1 MAGARMVCMTDEM
14 PQIDALDARLLLAL
28 DADPFATVVA
38 LAQRLGVARN
48 TVQTRLRR
56 LDASGALAEVTRRV
70 TPEALGFSLTAFL
83 TVSIRQGQHD
93 EALAGLRAVPQI
105 IEIHATT
112 GDADLRVRVV
122 ARDTTDLYQV
132 TNRIVDAPG
141 VLRTSTSISLQE
153 IMPLRLAGLLE
164 EAALG

>member
-1 MAGARMVCMTDEM
+1 MAGARMVCMTDAM

-93 EALAGLRAVPQI
+93 EALAGLRAVRRSSRSTPPP
-105 IEIHATT
+105 ATPICAS
-112 GDADLRVRVV
+112 GWS
-122 ARDTTDLYQV
+122 
-132 TNRIVDAPG
+132 PG
-141 VLRTSTSISLQE
+141 TPPTST
-153 IMPLRLAGLLE
+153 R
-164 EAALG
+164 